1 MVASSNPV
9 GKSWP
14 WNWKRRATNGSSP
27 LKKRTRW
34 VSMVNALPVGL
45 SRSAVEE
52 LSRQKGEP
60 GWMLQ
65 KRLQAWEAYERMPS
79 PLGRRGDL
87 GTLRTFANFKF
98 QQLSPYV
105 PGNGKDALPAVIER
119 SLQEALVDA
128 RAGLVVQRNSSV
140 VRTELDEG
148 LKQQGVILTDLD
160 SAVRDYPEL
169 VQQHF
174 MTTCVP
180 VESNKY
186 TALHAA
192 FWSGGIF
199 LYIPKGVDIED
210 PILAQIW
217 IDSPASAT
225 FAHTLIIADDQSSV
239 RYVEEYNS
247 AFESEQPSLLDGVVE
262 VYAKNAAHVEFSNL
276 QDLGLNVWNITNK
289 NAVHE
294 KDGSTT
300 WVLADL
306 GSRVMLADTGV
317 GLTGNGSAAEL
328 VGVFFTDHDQ
338 RYAISTLSNHDALST
353 NAETLVKGVLTDDSR
368 VEFIGMIR
376 IRPRAQQTASF
387 LSDHTLLLSDKC
399 RAESIPSLEI
409 GANQVSASHGATTG
423 KIDEEQL
430 FYLMV
435 RGIPREEAERIIVQ
449 GFFEPVLQRIP
460 LENLRTRLRRSIV
473 RRMSGSYETE
483 ADTWVDAQE
492 RWEVEGVDEYAISLD
507 SKPVDEEIKLVE
519 Y

>member
-1 MVASSNPV
+1 MVSAMAN
-9 GKSWP
+9 
-14 WNWKRRATNGSSP
+14 
-27 LKKRTRW
+27 
-34 VSMVNALPVGL
+34 GL

-60 GWMLQ
+60 EWMLQ
-65 KRLQAWEAYERMPS
+65 KRLHAWDIYESTPA

-87 GTLRTFANFKF
+87 GTLRTFSNFKF

-105 PGNGKDALPAVIER
+105 PSNGNGTLPAVIEQ

-128 RAGLVVQRNSSV
+128 RAGLIVQCNASV
-140 VRTELDEG
+140 VRVELDED
-148 LKQQGVILTDLD
+148 LKSQGVILTDLD
-160 SAVRDYPEL
+160 TAVRAYPEL
-169 VQQHF
+169 VQQYF
-174 MTTCVP
+174 MTRCVP

-199 LYIPKGVDIED
+199 LYIPKGIEIEQ

-217 IDSPASAT
+217 VDTPASAT
-225 FAHTLIIADDQSSV
+225 FAHTLIIAEEASSV
-239 RYVEEYNS
+239 RYVEEHNS
-247 AFESEQPSLLDGVVE
+247 DFDGDQPALVNQVAE
-262 VYAKNAAHVEFSNL
+262 VYVKNAAHVEFSNL
-276 QDLGLNVWNITNK
+276 QDYGQNVWTITNK
-289 NAVHE
+289 NAAHE

-300 WVLADL
+300 WVMADL
-306 GSRVMLADTGV
+306 GSKAMLANIGA
-317 GLTGNGSAAEL
+317 GLTGNGSVAEL

-338 RYAISTLSNHDALST
+338 RYAINTLSNHDALST
-353 NAETLVKGVLTDDSR
+353 NAETLVKGVLTDESR
-368 VEFIGMIR
+368 VEFEGMIR
-376 IRPRAQQTASF
+376 VQPKAQQTASF
-387 LSDHTLLLSDKC
+387 LSAHTLLLSQKC

-409 GANQVSASHGATTG
+409 GANEVSASHGATTG

-473 RRMSGSYETE
+473 RRMRGAYETE

-492 RWEVEGVDEYAISLD
+492 RWEIEGVDEVAVSFD
-507 SKPVDEEIKLVE
+507 GNPADEEIKLRE

>member
-1 MVASSNPV
+1 
-9 GKSWP
+9 
-14 WNWKRRATNGSSP
+14 
-27 LKKRTRW
+27 
-34 VSMVNALPVGL
+34 
-45 SRSAVEE
+45 
-52 LSRQKGEP
+52 
-60 GWMLQ
+60 MLQ
-65 KRLQAWEAYERMPS
+65 KRLQAWDIYESTPT

-87 GTLRTFANFKF
+87 GTLRMFSNFKF
-98 QQLSPYV
+98 QELSPYV
-105 PGNGKDALPAVIER
+105 PSNGNGKLPAPIEQA
-119 SLQEALVDA
+119 LQEALVDQ
-128 RAGLVVQRNSSV
+128 RAGLVVQRNASV
-140 VRTELDEG
+140 VRTELDEE
-148 LKQQGVILTDLD
+148 LKRQGVILIDLD
-160 SAVRDYPEL
+160 TAVQDYPEL
-169 VQQHF
+169 VQQYF
-174 MTTCVP
+174 MTTSVP
-180 VESNKY
+180 VNSTKY

-199 LYIPKGVDIED
+199 LYIPKGIEIED

-217 IDSPASAT
+217 IDAPASAT
-225 FAHTLIIADDQSSV
+225 FAHTLIIAEEQSNV
-239 RYVEEYNS
+239 RYVEEHNS
-247 AFESEQPSLLDGVVE
+247 AFDGDQPSLLDGVVE
-262 VYAKNAAHVEFSNL
+262 VYVKNAAHVEFSNM
-276 QDLGLNVWNITNK
+276 QDLGLNVWNITKK

-306 GSRVMLADTGV
+306 GSKVMLSDIGI
-317 GLTGNGSAAEL
+317 GLTGNGSAGEL

-338 RYAISTLSNHDALST
+338 RYSINTLSDHASTAT
-353 NAETLVKGVLTDDSR
+353 NAETLVKGVLTDESR

-376 IRPRAQQTASF
+376 VRPKAQQTASF

-423 KIDEEQL
+423 KIDEDQL

-435 RGIPREEAERIIVQ
+435 RGISREEAERIIVQ

-473 RRMSGSYETE
+473 RRMRGAYEAE

-492 RWEVEGVDEYAISLD
+492 RWEVEGVDEYAVSLNG
-507 SKPVDEEIKLVE
+507 KPAEEEEIRLVE

>member
-1 MVASSNPV
+1 MANTLSN
-9 GKSWP
+9 GF
-14 WNWKRRATNGSSP
+14 
-27 LKKRTRW
+27 
-34 VSMVNALPVGL
+34 

-60 GWMLQ
+60 KWMLQ
-65 KRLQAWEAYERMPS
+65 KRLQAWDLYESMET

-87 GTLRTFANFKF
+87 GTLRMFSNFKF
-98 QQLSPYV
+98 QSLIPYV
-105 PGNGKDALPAVIER
+105 LSNGNGKLPAPIEQ
-119 SLQEALVDA
+119 SLKEALVDQ
-128 RAGLVVQRNSSV
+128 RSGLVVQRNASV
-140 VRTELDEG
+140 VRTELDEE
-148 LKQQGVILTDLD
+148 LKRQGVILTDLD

-169 VQQHF
+169 VQQYF
-174 MTTCVP
+174 MTSCVP
-180 VESNKY
+180 VNSTKY

-192 FWSGGIF
+192 FWSGGVF
-199 LYIPKGVDIED
+199 LYIPKGIEIAD
-210 PILAQIW
+210 PILAQVW
-217 IDSPASAT
+217 IDTPASAT
-225 FAHTLIIADDQSSV
+225 FAHTLIIAEELSSV
-239 RYVEEYNS
+239 RYVEEHNS
-247 AFESEQPSLLDGVVE
+247 AFGGDEPSLLDGVVE
-262 VYAKNAAHVEFSNL
+262 VYTKNAAHVEFSNM
-276 QDLGLNVWNITNK
+276 QDLGQNVWTITNK

-306 GSRVMLADTGV
+306 GSKVMLSNI
-317 GLTGNGSAAEL
+317 GLGLAGNGSAGEL

-338 RYAISTLSNHDALST
+338 RYSINTLSDHASTAT
-353 NAETLVKGVLTDDSR
+353 NAETLVKGVLTDESR

-376 IRPRAQQTASF
+376 VQPKAQQTASF

-409 GANQVSASHGATTG
+409 GANEVSASHGATTG

-435 RGIPREEAERIIVQ
+435 RGIAREEAERIIVQ

-460 LENLRTRLRRSIV
+460 LENLRNRLRRSIV
-473 RRMSGSYETE
+473 RRMRGTYETE

-507 SKPVDEEIKLVE
+507 GKAQEEEIQLAE

>member
-1 MVASSNPV
+1 MA
-9 GKSWP
+9 
-14 WNWKRRATNGSSP
+14 
-27 LKKRTRW
+27 
-34 VSMVNALPVGL
+34 NALSNGF

-52 LSRQKGEP
+52 LSRLKGEP
-60 GWMLQ
+60 EWMLQ
-65 KRLQAWEAYERMPS
+65 KRLQAWDLYENMET

-87 GTLRTFANFKF
+87 GTLRMFSNFKF
-98 QQLSPYV
+98 QSLSPYV
-105 PGNGKDALPAVIER
+105 PANGNGTLPAPIER
-119 SLQEALVDA
+119 SLKEALVDQ
-128 RAGLVVQRNSSV
+128 RSGLVVQRNASV
-140 VRTELDEG
+140 VRTELDEE
-148 LKQQGVILTDLD
+148 LKRQGVILTDLD

-169 VQQHF
+169 VQQYF
-174 MTTCVP
+174 MTSCVP
-180 VESNKY
+180 VNSTKY

-192 FWSGGIF
+192 FWSGGVF
-199 LYIPKGVDIED
+199 LYIPKGVEIED

-217 IDSPASAT
+217 IDTPASAT
-225 FAHTLIIADDQSSV
+225 FAHTLIIAEEMSNV
-239 RYVEEYNS
+239 RYVEEHSS
-247 AFESEQPSLLDGVVE
+247 AFDGDEPSLLDGVVE
-262 VYAKNAAHVEFSNL
+262 VYVKNAAHVEFSNM
-276 QDLGLNVWNITNK
+276 QDLGQNVWSITNK

-306 GSRVMLADTGV
+306 GSKVMLSNIGI
-317 GLTGNGSAAEL
+317 GLTGSGSVGEL

-338 RYAISTLSNHDALST
+338 RYSINTLSDHASTAT
-353 NAETLVKGVLTDDSR
+353 NAETLVKGVLTDESR

-376 IRPRAQQTASF
+376 VQPKAQQTASF

-409 GANQVSASHGATTG
+409 GANEVSASHGATTG

-435 RGIPREEAERIIVQ
+435 RGISREEAERIIVQ

-460 LENLRTRLRRSIV
+460 LENLRNRLRRSIV
-473 RRMSGSYETE
+473 RRMSGTYETE

-507 SKPVDEEIKLVE
+507 GKPQEEEIQLAE

>member
-1 MVASSNPV
+1 
-9 GKSWP
+9 
-14 WNWKRRATNGSSP
+14 
-27 LKKRTRW
+27 
-34 VSMVNALPVGL
+34 
-45 SRSAVEE
+45 
-52 LSRQKGEP
+52 
-60 GWMLQ
+60 MLQ
-65 KRLQAWEAYERMPS
+65 KRLEAWDVYESMPT

-87 GTLRTFANFKF
+87 GTLRMFSNFKF
-98 QQLSPYV
+98 QELSPYV
-105 PGNGKDALPAVIER
+105 PSIDDGKLPAPIEQA
-119 SLQEALVDA
+119 LQEALVDQ
-128 RAGLVVQRNSSV
+128 RAGLVVQRNASV
-140 VRTELDEG
+140 VRTELDEE
-148 LKQQGVILTDLD
+148 LKRQGVILTDLD

-169 VQQHF
+169 VQQYF

-180 VESNKY
+180 VNSTKY

-199 LYIPKGVDIED
+199 LYIPKGIEIED

-217 IDSPASAT
+217 IDTPASAT
-225 FAHTLIIADDQSSV
+225 FAHTLIIAEEQSSV
-239 RYVEEYNS
+239 RFVEEHNS
-247 AFESEQPSLLDGVVE
+247 AFDGDRPSLLDGVVE
-262 VYAKNAAHVEFSNL
+262 VYVKNAAHVEFSNM
-276 QDLGLNVWNITNK
+276 QDLGLNVWNITKK

-306 GSRVMLADTGV
+306 GSKVMLSDIGI
-317 GLTGNGSAAEL
+317 GLTGNGSAGEL

-338 RYAISTLSNHDALST
+338 RYSINTLSDHASTAT
-353 NAETLVKGVLTDDSR
+353 NAETLVKGVLTDESR

-376 IRPRAQQTASF
+376 VRPKAQQTASF

-423 KIDEEQL
+423 KIDEDQL

-435 RGIPREEAERIIVQ
+435 RGISREEAERIIVQ

-473 RRMSGSYETE
+473 RRMRGAYEAE

-492 RWEVEGVDEYAISLD
+492 RWEVEGVDEYAVSLD
-507 SKPVDEEIKLVE
+507 SKPAEEEEIRLVE